1 MKPASLFG
9 KELLHYN
16 YGWFGS
22 DGQFYLLF
30 NATKGESDPRNMNG
44 VPQSFQPL
52 ELPRQL
58 FSDSSNHMEAGQV
71 CTSIGVDVSKSRSP
85 TGVECP
91 PITITLQKDKAAFL
105 VSQTTAGRK
114 HIMANDAMPEY
125 MLRNR
130 DNWHRLAQGMRHA
143 VHKDE
148 IVMISGWVKT
158 RSWVLGLGQKRGT
171 TMIVNGVAADNANEG
186 LRVDSTDP
194 SSVTRRGP
202 AQFRLQSGQINPLRD
217 QCIFLNYYKAKSRI
231 FAPPKLEANAGPH
244 NLPDSNED
252 PDNERF
258 DVTTNN
264 DVETTS
270 GDDDDIEIA
279 EYPPVPSNHHPIDAA
294 LDFILESAECD
305 VAIASDV
312 DVHDILEGVPWP
324 DDVNEFLKRRELSLD
339 IGEDKKV
346 GKFSVKDM
354 IVRKYQNLAAHRHDN
369 EPIPPEP
376 TDQPGP
382 SSAEHSDYEQD
393 ESTIP
398 TADGRWRAS
407 AIIPGKIDGDTFE
420 WPHIK
425 LSEPDDDEA
434 GATCPAAVSPDGKLV
449 AAGFEDAVVRVWDI
463 DTGALMLKLQAHADN
478 VAAVAFSPDCSKLV
492 SGSADGVAIVW
503 STYTGENLAQLVG
516 HEGDIWCLA
525 YSPDG
530 ATVATGSIDC
540 TVKLWDAHT
549 YDIIHTLDDHPSVVQ
564 CMAFSSDSSLL
575 VTSAQDQGKVWNTRT
590 GHLVSSLSGHEN
602 VVWAVSFSPDG
613 RRIVTGS
620 EDNTSRIW
628 NSATGDELVTIRE
641 HTNPVWTV
649 QFSPDGQEVLSGSYD
664 STISLCDSYLG
675 TQRNLLRN
683 VASTVTSAAY
693 SPDGDYIASGY
704 SDGSVNVWNAK
715 KGTIMADFKGHEDKV
730 KAVIFSP
737 DGQEIVSSSDD
748 GSVRVWSMEDV
759 VRLVPTF

>member
-1 MKPASLFG
+1 MEHAIEIG
-9 KELLHYN
+9 DV
-16 YGWFGS
+16 GWFGS

-71 CTSIGVDVSKSRSP
+71 CTSIGVDVSKSRRLVRWFLCLETVTDIFYSP

-258 DVTTNN
+258 DVTTNS

-279 EYPPVPSNHHPIDAA
+279 EYPPVPSVSLLLFYTWHMWISY
-294 LDFILESAECD
+294 LLESSSNRC
-305 VAIASDV
+305 SFGF
-312 DVHDILEGVPWP
+312 HSG
-324 DDVNEFLKRRELSLD
+324 
-339 IGEDKKV
+339 GEV
-346 GKFSVKDM
+346 S
-354 IVRKYQNLAAHRHDN
+354 
-369 EPIPPEP
+369 
-376 TDQPGP
+376 
-382 SSAEHSDYEQD
+382 
-393 ESTIP
+393 
-398 TADGRWRAS
+398 
-407 AIIPGKIDGDTFE
+407 
-420 WPHIK
+420 HI
-425 LSEPDDDEA
+425 
-434 GATCPAAVSPDGKLV
+434 C
-449 AAGFEDAVVRVWDI
+449 
-463 DTGALMLKLQAHADN
+463 
-478 VAAVAFSPDCSKLV
+478 
-492 SGSADGVAIVW
+492 
-503 STYTGENLAQLVG
+503 
-516 HEGDIWCLA
+516 
-525 YSPDG
+525 
-530 ATVATGSIDC
+530 
-540 TVKLWDAHT
+540 
-549 YDIIHTLDDHPSVVQ
+549 
-564 CMAFSSDSSLL
+564 
-575 VTSAQDQGKVWNTRT
+575 
-590 GHLVSSLSGHEN
+590 
-602 VVWAVSFSPDG
+602 
-613 RRIVTGS
+613 
-620 EDNTSRIW
+620 
-628 NSATGDELVTIRE
+628 
-641 HTNPVWTV
+641 
-649 QFSPDGQEVLSGSYD
+649 
-664 STISLCDSYLG
+664 
-675 TQRNLLRN
+675 
-683 VASTVTSAAY
+683 
-693 SPDGDYIASGY
+693 
-704 SDGSVNVWNAK
+704 
-715 KGTIMADFKGHEDKV
+715 
-730 KAVIFSP
+730 
-737 DGQEIVSSSDD
+737 
-748 GSVRVWSMEDV
+748 
-759 VRLVPTF
+759 